1 MADKVISSLSEKLC
15 GNISVEK
22 VHFKPF
28 STIVLKNTLITDKSP
43 AASPVDST
51 LSPVDTFFRAEYI
64 IATFSLSGLMDKES
78 IKIQRAYVSN
88 AQMNLVLEDLTEEDG
103 TVVPY
108 NNLSKIFG
116 LKKNKD
122 KKEPRPDEIFRIRNV
137 KIENMGF
144 ALLNRSGKMI
154 KAHEGGIDWN
164 DLDIKSIYLEAEDL
178 RFKDGIMSGKAQ
190 RLSFKERTGFH
201 CSEMAGDVR
210 VGRGKTIIDNLYIK
224 DRWSDLYLPL
234 FMMSYKNV
242 EAFKDFL
249 TCVRLDGTIEDSVLD
264 FRTIACFAPQLSGNR
279 LKADLSGTLSG
290 TVSDFTVKDIRISSK
305 AGGFSGV
312 VNGRMKGVPETEDM
326 WIDASVTGMR
336 LTAGGLGR
344 FVSEWMRNGEL
355 DFSKFAKGITFNINA
370 KATGYLNNL
379 DTRVSAK
386 SQYGDFSGEVR
397 LDDII
402 LPSKPIRIS
411 GNVTTDRLDL
421 GKVAD
426 IDILGPA
433 SLSTGLTL
441 DLEDGLAV
449 SMDSLRIEKIDIND
463 YDYSDILAKGRYDSR
478 SLNATVISKD
488 PNLNFIFQGGYARS
502 EKSQNTVYKFNAS
515 VGHADLNAIN
525 IDKRGKSAVQLR
537 TSADF
542 TKTAKGDILG
552 RVDIGEIILE
562 NKAGRYELGDIIL
575 TSHSADDRYTA
586 RLNSTFANGSFNGSA
601 SIIDFVKDVKGLTL
615 GRELPA
621 LIRDS
626 SFVWKNNTYDV
637 DFICHDMQNL
647 LSFAAPG
654 LYIEDGTSI
663 SADINSDGELK
674 AEMKSNRVAVRKN
687 YLKGFNLSL
696 NNLSGALRG
705 EAYCDEISIA
715 SMTINDNILQLYAD
729 NNHVGAGYSFE
740 NKGETES
747 MGEFIVNGE
756 VSDSDG
762 TPVFDIDIKPSSLKY
777 NLKEWTI
784 QPSKIRIEGK
794 NIEVDSFGA
803 VSGEE
808 LVSLHG
814 RTSDNPEDQISL
826 YLERFS
832 LDVVNSLLPN
842 DLGVKGVLTGTATLT
857 SPLST
862 MNLSVDMLCDSSY
875 IANVPLGELRLGTR
889 WNEEHEDFDIF
900 ARNRLNGRSNL
911 NIEGCF
917 KPKNRILKAEAVLD
931 KMEAGY
937 AQPFLKDIF
946 SEMRGHISGKLSVDG
961 PLNRLKIQSRDT
973 RIDDAWLKIGYTGVP
988 YMASGPFHIDE
999 TGVYFDDIAVRDR
1012 YDGTGRINGS
1022 INYDYFRDFSFDMR
1036 FSLDRI
1042 EGIDLAEKDNEY
1054 FYGNIFGTG
1063 DITLTGPVRALV
1075 MKIDAQTAKAGQ
1087 IHIPTT
1093 SASTSSTDTNLLKFK
1108 QMETFTYIDPYDIFV
1123 QKAAIEEKT
1132 PSDFRLKLN
1141 VNARPDVEAF
1151 VEIDKASGNVLSGK
1165 GSGNIAIETGTDL
1178 FRINGDYTIE
1188 SGNYKFVAMGLV
1200 NRDFQ
1205 IQEGS
1210 SIRFGGDILESTL
1223 DIDAIYRTKASIA
1236 TLISDTTSVANRR
1249 TVDCGISIKDK
1260 ISSPQLSFSIEI
1272 PDLDPT
1278 IKSRVESALSTEDK
1292 VQKQFLSLLISNNFL
1307 PDEQSGIVNN
1317 SSVLYSN
1324 VSEMMA
1330 NQINNI
1336 FQKLNIPLD
1345 LGLRYQPNTRGN
1357 DIFDVAVSTQLF
1369 NNRVVVNGNIGNK
1382 QYSSGNTKNEV
1393 VGDIDIEIKLD
1404 RSGSFRLNLFSHSA
1418 DQYTNFLDNSQ
1429 RNGVG
1434 ITYQTEF
1441 DTFRQF
1447 FKNLF
1452 SSRKK
1457 RQEAKIAEEKA
1468 RLEDSRTQI
1477 TIK

>member
-1 MADKVISSLSEKLC
+1 
-15 GNISVEK
+15 
-22 VHFKPF
+22 
-28 STIVLKNTLITDKSP
+28 
-43 AASPVDST
+43 
-51 LSPVDTFFRAEYI
+51 
-64 IATFSLSGLMDKES
+64 
-78 IKIQRAYVSN
+78 
-88 AQMNLVLEDLTEEDG
+88 
-103 TVVPY
+103 
-108 NNLSKIFG
+108 
-116 LKKNKD
+116 
-122 KKEPRPDEIFRIRNV
+122 
-137 KIENMGF
+137 
-144 ALLNRSGKMI
+144 
-154 KAHEGGIDWN
+154 
-164 DLDIKSIYLEAEDL
+164 
-178 RFKDGIMSGKAQ
+178 
-190 RLSFKERTGFH
+190 
-201 CSEMAGDVR
+201 
-210 VGRGKTIIDNLYIK
+210 
-224 DRWSDLYLPL
+224 
-234 FMMSYKNV
+234 
-242 EAFKDFL
+242 
-249 TCVRLDGTIEDSVLD
+249 
-264 FRTIACFAPQLSGNR
+264 
-279 LKADLSGTLSG
+279 
-290 TVSDFTVKDIRISSK
+290 
-305 AGGFSGV
+305 
-312 VNGRMKGVPETEDM
+312 
-326 WIDASVTGMR
+326 
-336 LTAGGLGR
+336 
-344 FVSEWMRNGEL
+344 
-355 DFSKFAKGITFNINA
+355 
-370 KATGYLNNL
+370 
-379 DTRVSAK
+379 
-386 SQYGDFSGEVR
+386 
-397 LDDII
+397 
-402 LPSKPIRIS
+402 
-411 GNVTTDRLDL
+411 
-421 GKVAD
+421 
-426 IDILGPA
+426 
-433 SLSTGLTL
+433 
-441 DLEDGLAV
+441 
-449 SMDSLRIEKIDIND
+449 
-463 YDYSDILAKGRYDSR
+463 
-478 SLNATVISKD
+478 
-488 PNLNFIFQGGYARS
+488 
-502 EKSQNTVYKFNAS
+502 
-515 VGHADLNAIN
+515 
-525 IDKRGKSAVQLR
+525 
-537 TSADF
+537 
-542 TKTAKGDILG
+542 
-552 RVDIGEIILE
+552 
-562 NKAGRYELGDIIL
+562 
-575 TSHSADDRYTA
+575 
-586 RLNSTFANGSFNGSA
+586 
-601 SIIDFVKDVKGLTL
+601 
-615 GRELPA
+615 
-621 LIRDS
+621 
-626 SFVWKNNTYDV
+626 
-637 DFICHDMQNL
+637 
-647 LSFAAPG
+647 
-654 LYIEDGTSI
+654 
-663 SADINSDGELK
+663 
-674 AEMKSNRVAVRKN
+674 
-687 YLKGFNLSL
+687 
-696 NNLSGALRG
+696 
-705 EAYCDEISIA
+705 
-715 SMTINDNILQLYAD
+715 
-729 NNHVGAGYSFE
+729 
-740 NKGETES
+740 
-747 MGEFIVNGE
+747 
-756 VSDSDG
+756 
-762 TPVFDIDIKPSSLKY
+762 
-777 NLKEWTI
+777 
-784 QPSKIRIEGK
+784 
-794 NIEVDSFGA
+794 
-803 VSGEE
+803 
-808 LVSLHG
+808 
-814 RTSDNPEDQISL
+814 
-826 YLERFS
+826 
-832 LDVVNSLLPN
+832 
-842 DLGVKGVLTGTATLT
+842 
-857 SPLST
+857 
-862 MNLSVDMLCDSSY
+862 
-875 IANVPLGELRLGTR
+875 
-889 WNEEHEDFDIF
+889 
-900 ARNRLNGRSNL
+900 
-911 NIEGCF
+911 
-917 KPKNRILKAEAVLD
+917 
-931 KMEAGY
+931 MEAGY

-961 PLNRLKIQSRDT
+961 PLNRLKIQTRDT

-1087 IHIPTT
+1087 LHIPTT